1 MGFQD
6 DYILRM
12 IENMGRALAGII
24 LGRRAAEYVLPE
36 ENEFTDTDF
45 LYRDLTKMADEGDI
59 NSAENILLTEMKEGD
74 KRYLEMA
81 IGFYQYIN
89 NFSDDFL
96 EENQYSRQEI
106 LDGLEALA
114 ADNGIKGLDA
124 LTMDI

>member
-24 LGRRAAEYVLPE
+24 LGRRATEYVLPE

-59 NSAENILLTEMKEGD
+59 NGAENILLTEMKEGD